1 MSHANFVHLRVHT
14 AYSLSEGAIKID
26 ELAQLCRSEKMPAV
40 AMTDRNNLFGA
51 LEFSQACKKSGVQP
65 ILGCELA
72 LRKNS
77 GEENRRQTRAEE
89 PAYIALLVQNEAG
102 WRNLMALSSVAYLET
117 PSGETPQIDMAL
129 LADHAEGLLALS
141 GGPHGP
147 LGALLLD
154 DQVDAA
160 EALARQFAEIFPG
173 RFYIEL
179 MRHGMD
185 EEARVESALVD
196 LAYAHDLPLLATN
209 NVYFGPRDKYEA
221 HDALMCIAQSAHIDD
236 RERDRLTPE
245 HCFRPA
251 EEMCELFAD
260 LPEAVENTLVVAQ
273 RCAFQA
279 PEHAPILP
287 AYPMADGVSEASE
300 LRAQAE
306 DGLARRLEQHVFKP
320 EMSDAEKEEAAKPYR
335 ERLNFE
341 LGVIVDMK
349 FPGYFLIVA
358 EFIHWAKEENIPVGP
373 GRGSGA
379 GSVVAWALTITDLDP
394 LRFDLLFERFLNP
407 ERVSMPDFDIDFC
420 QDKRD
425 RVIDHVCDQY
435 GRDRVAQIITFGK
448 LQARAVIR
456 DVGRVLG
463 MPYGQVDR
471 LSKLVPFNPANPVT
485 LQQAIDGEP
494 QFQAMVDEDQAVGR
508 LLKIA
513 LQLEGLYRHASTHAA
528 GVVIGDRPLQ
538 ELVPLYRDPRSEMP
552 VTQYSMKYVER
563 AGLVKFDFLGLK
575 TLSVLDLA
583 TRLVRDSGTP
593 IELDALPLDDRGTF
607 EMLGKGA
614 SMGVFQ
620 LESSGMRDVLRSM
633 KPDTFEDII
642 ALVALYRPG
651 PMGNIPKFIA
661 VKHGEEEPDY
671 MHESLEGILRET
683 YGVIVYQEQVM
694 QIAQVLSGYSLGG
707 ADLLRRAMGKK
718 IKSEMDSQ
726 REVFVQGAMDRGI
739 TKAKASQIFDLVA
752 KFADYGFNKSHA
764 AAYAL
769 VAYQTA
775 YFKANHPVEFMAA
788 SMSFELKDTDK
799 IAVFRQELERIGISL
814 LPPDINMSGVNFTV
828 EDGTAIRYALAAI
841 KNVGDAAMRAVVA
854 ERETGGPFESVFDF
868 ALRMG
873 AGVVNKRQLENL
885 VRAGAF
891 DELEPNR
898 RKLFEAVEFLIRHA
912 ESAERNSGQDSLF
925 GAGPNMGMPEPE
937 LPDIPDWPP
946 LERLNYEQEA
956 IGFYLSSHPLEAYAT
971 VLEGLNTTACAQL
984 VERAND
990 GVSSVQVAGVVLNV
1004 QERDSNGRRFAFVQL
1019 SDPTG
1024 SYEVAFFQEAFSSA
1038 REHLEPG
1045 RFLLIRANVR
1055 AEGDSV
1061 KLTAQGAEDLER
1073 KAVVRMKGLE
1083 IQFAES
1089 TPLAPLK
1096 SILARQGA
1104 GSGRIMFVVK
1114 TPQRGDVELTL
1125 KESYA
1130 LSPAVRAEIDALPG
1144 VLSVKDLQ
1152 NAPY

>member
-1 MSHANFVHLRVHT
+1 
-14 AYSLSEGAIKID
+14 
-26 ELAQLCRSEKMPAV
+26 
-40 AMTDRNNLFGA
+40 
-51 LEFSQACKKSGVQP
+51 
-65 ILGCELA
+65 
-72 LRKNS
+72 
-77 GEENRRQTRAEE
+77 
-89 PAYIALLVQNEAG
+89 
-102 WRNLMALSSVAYLET
+102 
-117 PSGETPQIDMAL
+117 
-129 LADHAEGLLALS
+129 
-141 GGPHGP
+141 
-147 LGALLLD
+147 
-154 DQVDAA
+154 
-160 EALARQFAEIFPG
+160 
-173 RFYIEL
+173 
-179 MRHGMD
+179 
-185 EEARVESALVD
+185 
-196 LAYAHDLPLLATN
+196 
-209 NVYFGPRDKYEA
+209 
-221 HDALMCIAQSAHIDD
+221 
-236 RERDRLTPE
+236 
-245 HCFRPA
+245 
-251 EEMCELFAD
+251 
-260 LPEAVENTLVVAQ
+260 
-273 RCAFQA
+273 
-279 PEHAPILP
+279 
-287 AYPMADGVSEASE
+287 
-300 LRAQAE
+300 
-306 DGLARRLEQHVFKP
+306 
-320 EMSDAEKEEAAKPYR
+320 
-335 ERLNFE
+335 
-341 LGVIVDMK
+341 
-349 FPGYFLIVA
+349 
-358 EFIHWAKEENIPVGP
+358 
-373 GRGSGA
+373 
-379 GSVVAWALTITDLDP
+379 
-394 LRFDLLFERFLNP
+394 
-407 ERVSMPDFDIDFC
+407 
-420 QDKRD
+420 
-425 RVIDHVCDQY
+425 
-435 GRDRVAQIITFGK
+435 
-448 LQARAVIR
+448 
-456 DVGRVLG
+456 
-463 MPYGQVDR
+463 
-471 LSKLVPFNPANPVT
+471 
-485 LQQAIDGEP
+485 
-494 QFQAMVDEDQAVGR
+494 
-508 LLKIA
+508 
-513 LQLEGLYRHASTHAA
+513 
-528 GVVIGDRPLQ
+528 
-538 ELVPLYRDPRSEMP
+538 
-552 VTQYSMKYVER
+552 
-563 AGLVKFDFLGLK
+563 
-575 TLSVLDLA
+575 
-583 TRLVRDSGTP
+583 
-593 IELDALPLDDRGTF
+593 
-607 EMLGKGA
+607 
-614 SMGVFQ
+614 
-620 LESSGMRDVLRSM
+620 ESSGMRDVLRSM

-661 VKHGEEEPDY
+661 CKHGEEEPDY

-718 IKSEMDSQ
+718 IKSEMDAQ

-739 TKAKASQIFDLVA
+739 AKAKASQIFELVA

-775 YFKANHPVEFMAA
+775 YFKANYAVEFMAA

-799 IAVFRQELERIGISL
+799 IAVFRQELERIGITL
-814 LPPDINMSGVNFTV
+814 LAPDINASGVNFSV
-828 EDGTAIRYALAAI
+828 EDGTAIRYALAAV

-854 ERETGGPFESVFDF
+854 ERESGGAFESVFEF
-868 ALRMG
+868 TSRMG

-891 DELEPNR
+891 DNLEPNR
-898 RKLFEAVEFLIRHA
+898 RKLFEAVELLIRHG
-912 ESAERNSGQDSLF
+912 ESADRNSGQDSLF
-925 GAGPNMGMPEPE
+925 GSGPNMGMPEPV

-971 VLEGLNTTACAQL
+971 VLDGLNTTECAQL

-1045 RFLLIRANVR
+1045 RFLLIRANIR

-1096 SILARQGA
+1096 SILERQGTGA
-1104 GSGRIMFVVK
+1104 GRIMFVVK